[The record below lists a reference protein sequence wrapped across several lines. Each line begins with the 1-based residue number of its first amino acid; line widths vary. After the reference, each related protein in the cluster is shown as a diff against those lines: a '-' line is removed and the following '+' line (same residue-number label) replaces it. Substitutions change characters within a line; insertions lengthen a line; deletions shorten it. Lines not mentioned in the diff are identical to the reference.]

1 MTQIGFSESGES
13 VGAVR
18 AHDARSESE
27 ESMHGARGFSESGE
41 SVGAVRALDARCRAG
56 PASTL
61 GDRIGMRASRKHL
74 RSGSVH

>member
-27 ESMHGARGFSESGE
+27 ESMPSARGFSESGE
-41 SVGAVRALDARCRAG
+41 SVAQYARRRAG
-56 PASTL
+56 PGVDTRRPDRNASEPQ
-61 GDRIGMRASRKHL
+61 APP
-74 RSGSVH
+74 